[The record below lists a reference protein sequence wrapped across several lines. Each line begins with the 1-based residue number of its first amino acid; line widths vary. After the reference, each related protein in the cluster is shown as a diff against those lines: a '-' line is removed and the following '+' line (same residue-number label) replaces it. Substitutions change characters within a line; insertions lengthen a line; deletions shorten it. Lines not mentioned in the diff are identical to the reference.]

1 MGRQVSAIVFF
12 YVIQDVRMIRK
23 KCLGFSLC
31 NTQEGNIFRTLNLG
45 IEMHPIKLMRI
56 FPGLFLFVFQFIMK

>member
-1 MGRQVSAIVFF
+1 
-12 YVIQDVRMIRK
+12 MIRK